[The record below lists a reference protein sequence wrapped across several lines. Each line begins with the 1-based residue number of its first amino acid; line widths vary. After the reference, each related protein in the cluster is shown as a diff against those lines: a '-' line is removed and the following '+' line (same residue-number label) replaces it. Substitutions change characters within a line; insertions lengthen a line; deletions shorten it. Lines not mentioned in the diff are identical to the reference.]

1 MKPPKILLTVLCA
14 ALALPVTAAT
24 AAPAAPGCSD
34 TSDEALDFAIEVAG
48 EEATGHYALP
58 EGEPT
63 GMVTFAHGYGH
74 TSASWTE
81 HLRNAA
87 RDLGVIALAMDYRGT
102 VIVPR
107 QGDIPSS
114 RGWRVAEGAQ
124 DTIAAAQLFDAAC
137 PGLGTITNFGVS
149 MGGNTSG
156 LVAAAGA
163 TRADGTPMFDY
174 WINVEGAT
182 NVIETY
188 FEARTLAPANA
199 TAANAVAD
207 IEEAFGGTFEEVPEV
222 YQERA
227 VVTRADDIAASGV
240 RNVVMVHG
248 VDDGLVPPNQTREMA
263 TVLRRHGVPT
273 VVTTVSLR
281 DEDTE
286 QDTTI
291 TGYAGGQL
299 DPSYRSPM
307 AGHASERSTTHIVM
321 REALDTLSR
330 IYSDEWTV
338 CDGEW
343 HLEGGAGTGRQGY
356 CSAPAAD

>member
-1 MKPPKILLTVLCA
+1 MKLSRVLLAVLCA
-14 ALALPVTAAT
+14 LLAVPSFAT
-24 AAPAAPGCSD
+24 ADAGDVACSD
-34 TSDEALDFAIEVAG
+34 AVDEAIPFAIDVEG
-48 EEATGHYALP
+48 EQATGHYALP
-58 EGEPT
+58 QGEPV
-63 GMVTFAHGYGH
+63 GMATFAHGYGH

-87 RDLGVIALAMDYRGT
+87 RDLGVIAVAMDYRGT
-102 VIVPR
+102 VITPREGDVPT
-107 QGDIPSS
+107 S
-114 RGWRVAEGAQ
+114 RGWRVAEGAE
-124 DTIAAAQLFDAAC
+124 DTIAAATMFEVAC

-156 LVAAAGA
+156 LIAAAGA
-163 TRADGTPMFDY
+163 ERADGTPMFDY

-188 FEARTLAPANA
+188 MEARTLAPANT

-207 IEEAFGGTFEEVPEV
+207 IEEAFGGTFEEVPDV

-227 VVTRADDIAASGV
+227 VVTRAADIAASGV
-240 RNVVMVHG
+240 RNVIMVHG

-263 TVLRRHGVPT
+263 TVLRQHDVPT

-281 DEDTE
+281 DEATE
-286 QDTTI
+286 RDTTI
-291 TGYAGGQL
+291 TGYVGGQL
-299 DPSYRSPM
+299 DPNYRSPL

-321 REALDTLSR
+321 RQALDTLSR
-330 IYSDEWTV
+330 IYSDEWLV

-343 HLEGGAGTGRQGY
+343 HLDGSAGTGRVGY
-356 CSAPAAD
+356 CITPGSD

>member
-14 ALALPVTAAT
+14 ALVAPATAAT
-24 AAPAAPGCSD
+24 ARPATLGCSD
-34 TSDEALDFAIEVAG
+34 VSDEALDFAIEVEG
-48 EEATGHYALP
+48 DEASGHYALP
-58 EGEPT
+58 AGDPV

-87 RDLGVIALAMDYRGT
+87 RDLGVIAVAMDYRGT
-102 VIVPR
+102 TIVPR
-107 QGDIPSS
+107 HGDIPSS

-124 DTIAAAQLFDAAC
+124 DTIAAAQMFEAAC
-137 PGLGTITNFGVS
+137 AGLGTITNFGVS

-156 LVAAAGA
+156 LIAAAGA
-163 TRADGTPMFDY
+163 TRADGSPLFDY

-240 RNVVMVHG
+240 RNVIMVHG

-263 TVLRRHGVPT
+263 TVLRREGVPT
-273 VVTTVSLR
+273 VVTTVTFR
-281 DEDTE
+281 DEQTE

-299 DPSYRSPM
+299 DPDYRSPL
-307 AGHASERSTTHIVM
+307 AGHASERSTTHMVM
-321 REALDTLSR
+321 RSALGDLAS
-330 IYSDEWTV
+330 IYTAAWTD

-343 HLEGGAGTGRQGY
+343 HLDGVTGMRTGH
-356 CSAPAAD
+356 CVAPESG